1 MTENVSL
8 TQRASDT
15 IPSGQ
20 TALSNPA
27 VISPADEDLKNDVV
41 TFEATQVK
49 VSNL

>member
-1 MTENVSL
+1 MTDNVSL
-8 TQRASDT
+8 SHVPSDSY
-15 IPSGQ
+15 PSSQ

-27 VISPADEDLKNDVV
+27 VIASADEDLNNDVV